1 MSQENVEVASRL
13 RGVEY
18 DPDPK
23 PGDFGIIFLA
33 VWRLPNGVSDSAADC
48 R

>member
-1 MSQENVEVASRL
+1 MSQENVDVAKAA
-13 RGVEY
+13 Y
-18 DPDPK
+18 
-23 PGDFGIIFLA
+23 A